1 MNHELPVVLI
11 KRKNIQTIF
20 DYCLDNKIEFSVK
33 DKPFTV
39 EEFEVT
45 LQITEI
51 KKAIGFGIFAR
62 EAKLEIVGVTD
73 QVQNQA
79 KAAKRTTTPAAP
91 ITPAPVAK
99 QPEPEPMKLD
109 MLDKTE
115 LEEEEED
122 TTEDNETKTENKPF
136 SLDLSSAPTL
146 SFS

>member
-79 KAAKRTTTPAAP
+79 KAAKRTAPAA
-91 ITPAPVAK
+91 PAPVAK

-122 TTEDNETKTENKPF
+122 TTEEVETKTENKPF

>member
-79 KAAKRTTTPAAP
+79 KAAKRTAPAAP
-91 ITPAPVAK
+91 ATPTPAAK

-109 MLDKTE
+109 MLDKAE

-122 TTEDNETKTENKPF
+122 TTEEAETKTENKPF

>member
-79 KAAKRTTTPAAP
+79 KTAKRTAQAA
-91 ITPAPVAK
+91 PAPVAK

-122 TTEDNETKTENKPF
+122 TTVEVETKTENKPF

>member
-79 KAAKRTTTPAAP
+79 KAAKRTAP
-91 ITPAPVAK
+91 VAPAPVAK

-122 TTEDNETKTENKPF
+122 TTEEAETKIENKPF